1 MVYFIFKG
9 SGWAGKKSSYKGKA
23 FGGVNIKDPEQILH
37 ERIDKGSITDSDI
50 QTIKKSGGKLMDH
63 LLKRENEQIKKTKD
77 MKRKYGN
84 TFDGID
90 NDGNLYKDM
99 AVQI

>member
-1 MVYFIFKG
+1 MGITLIFKG
-9 SGWAGKKSSYKGKA
+9 KDFASNNRRSYS
-23 FGGVNIKDPEQILH
+23 VKDPEQILH
-37 ERIDKGSITDSDI
+37 ERIDTGSVTDSDI
-50 QTIKKSGGKLMDH
+50 ATIKKSGGKLMDH
-63 LLKRENEQIKKTKD
+63 LLKKENEQIKKNKD